1 MLKSVSRKP
10 LYVGLAASAGGL
22 EALTSLL
29 KNLPKHDSICIVIAQ
44 HLSPDHESLLANLL
58 SRESNLPVINAKH
71 GMPLMLG
78 TAIVIPPGYNGTV
91 SDDIIFLQS
100 NRKPGVPKPSANDLF
115 ISLAEAYQDRAV
127 GVVLSGTGSDGARG
141 CREIKARDGFV
152 FAQQPNEAKYEG
164 MPKTAIETGC
174 IDRVLNVAKIAEELI
189 RLANYEAISKLPKNT
204 DNQLDSFDTIL
215 QALAR
220 HTGVSFFNY
229 KDNTLRR
236 RIHRRLVAT
245 DTASWI
251 EYEQYV
257 QEYPQELD
265 YLYQDLLI
273 SVTAFFRDADA
284 FDELERLLRKIL
296 RGKSKGDEIRI
307 WVAGCATGEEAY
319 SIAILLCEILGNDLV
334 DYRAQIFATDIDT
347 KALTIARKG
356 KYELAAMKGLS
367 QQRLDRH
374 FSHMNDGYEVN
385 KSIRDMVLFA
395 KHNLVEDPAFLRLD
409 LVTCR
414 NVLIYMKAQLQ
425 KQIQATFHY
434 ALNQDGFLF
443 LGQSESLTNNELFDI
458 DSNAGRTFSRR
469 NVNSLEFYRR
479 NKVKKQSLSKSSGP
493 VKPPVIKDVE
503 TMDERVFKAV
513 TQHIIS
519 NAFVVDNS
527 MEIRFIYGDISPIT
541 QIGRGRASLNIQS
554 MIRSEFQLEIK
565 GLVYKA
571 RNEKQAYRSHNIR
584 LGDIAYMFE
593 VIPLQIK
600 DINDALYLVRFEQTT
615 LDDDFE
621 EETDSANYERIVQ
634 LQQELS
640 STKEH
645 LQTVIEELETS
656 NEELQSVNEEMQ
668 SVNEELQSTN
678 EELETAN
685 EELQSTNE
693 ELTTV
698 NEELQVKS
706 NEIITLNA
714 DLQNM
719 QNSLSHPLIVIDDNL
734 LLTHFNPAAEQL
746 FNLNTDNVGLRITQL
761 RSDHNLPDL
770 VKLIEKARETGE
782 TVNFQISGER
792 QYLLSV
798 NSYMDNQ
805 GNINGA
811 VLLFWDNT
819 ELIHTYDRLKQSLI
833 DNNLQARAMEAAQQ
847 SIVIVDALAENMP
860 ILYTNRAFTEMTG
873 YESEEV
879 IGQSCLILQGEA
891 TPEIAVQS
899 IKKAIKEGRH
909 YETTILNYR
918 KDGTTFWNQLNIAPV
933 YHNNKVTHFI
943 GLQSDI
949 TQTIKNNRQM
959 SLAQSVF
966 DNTQDNILVINDRQ
980 NILYANQAMLT
991 TLNIE
996 NDEILATNVNDF
1008 LRCDEESELSLK
1020 QLWKTLA
1027 EQGSWRGELSFYIHD
1042 KLKPQMVSISRVED
1056 QHDGDACY
1064 VLLASDIAEL
1074 KRREQQLHQL
1084 ALFDE
1089 LTGLPNRMHLNQI
1102 LKDTVARSHR
1112 KESKFAVLFL
1122 DLDNFKRIN
1131 DSLGHAVG
1139 DDVLQYFTH
1148 IVSRLVRESD
1158 TFARISGDEFV
1169 ILLEDI
1175 ESEVDAQLFAQRII
1189 ESMKQPFH
1197 THNQNLFIS
1206 SSIGIAIYPE
1216 DGDLPDI
1223 LLRNADIA
1231 MYRAKEN
1238 GKGYFGFVDP
1248 DRSDELRKQLQIEAE
1263 LQRGLVEGEDIGLH
1277 LVYQPIFHCSEP
1289 DVNASLEA
1297 LIRWH
1302 HPELGHIMPH
1312 ELIPIVQMSKL
1323 TTELD
1328 EWVIEQVVQQRKKW
1342 LKEHPE
1348 KAEKLSISINMHPTH
1363 LNRLH
1368 DPDKSEL
1375 LQKLLTLSPLDW
1387 LTIEVTE
1394 VALLSHFEN
1403 AKLALKNLTDLGVS
1417 IAIDDFGSGYSN
1429 FGYITE
1435 LSEVK
1440 VVKLDRS
1447 VIYQFEKDPQKRRKV
1462 KALLTMLHEMGYE
1475 TVIEGIENQHAM
1487 QTVSD
1492 IGCQGVQGFYLS
1504 KPLSVSQLADKAM
1517 DIQKN

>member
-1 MLKSVSRKP
+1 
-10 LYVGLAASAGGL
+10 
-22 EALTSLL
+22 
-29 KNLPKHDSICIVIAQ
+29 
-44 HLSPDHESLLANLL
+44 
-58 SRESNLPVINAKH
+58 
-71 GMPLMLG
+71 
-78 TAIVIPPGYNGTV
+78 
-91 SDDIIFLQS
+91 
-100 NRKPGVPKPSANDLF
+100 
-115 ISLAEAYQDRAV
+115 
-127 GVVLSGTGSDGARG
+127 
-141 CREIKARDGFV
+141 
-152 FAQQPNEAKYEG
+152 
-164 MPKTAIETGC
+164 
-174 IDRVLNVAKIAEELI
+174 
-189 RLANYEAISKLPKNT
+189 
-204 DNQLDSFDTIL
+204 
-215 QALAR
+215 
-220 HTGVSFFNY
+220 
-229 KDNTLRR
+229 
-236 RIHRRLVAT
+236 
-245 DTASWI
+245 
-251 EYEQYV
+251 
-257 QEYPQELD
+257 
-265 YLYQDLLI
+265 
-273 SVTAFFRDADA
+273 
-284 FDELERLLRKIL
+284 
-296 RGKSKGDEIRI
+296 
-307 WVAGCATGEEAY
+307 
-319 SIAILLCEILGNDLV
+319 
-334 DYRAQIFATDIDT
+334 
-347 KALTIARKG
+347 
-356 KYELAAMKGLS
+356 
-367 QQRLDRH
+367 
-374 FSHMNDGYEVN
+374 
-385 KSIRDMVLFA
+385 
-395 KHNLVEDPAFLRLD
+395 
-409 LVTCR
+409 
-414 NVLIYMKAQLQ
+414 
-425 KQIQATFHY
+425 
-434 ALNQDGFLF
+434 
-443 LGQSESLTNNELFDI
+443 
-458 DSNAGRTFSRR
+458 
-469 NVNSLEFYRR
+469 
-479 NKVKKQSLSKSSGP
+479 
-493 VKPPVIKDVE
+493 
-503 TMDERVFKAV
+503 
-513 TQHIIS
+513 
-519 NAFVVDNS
+519 
-527 MEIRFIYGDISPIT
+527 
-541 QIGRGRASLNIQS
+541 
-554 MIRSEFQLEIK
+554 
-565 GLVYKA
+565 
-571 RNEKQAYRSHNIR
+571 
-584 LGDIAYMFE
+584 
-593 VIPLQIK
+593 
-600 DINDALYLVRFEQTT
+600 
-615 LDDDFE
+615 
-621 EETDSANYERIVQ
+621 
-634 LQQELS
+634 
-640 STKEH
+640 
-645 LQTVIEELETS
+645 
-656 NEELQSVNEEMQ
+656 
-668 SVNEELQSTN
+668 
-678 EELETAN
+678 
-685 EELQSTNE
+685 
-693 ELTTV
+693 
-698 NEELQVKS
+698 
-706 NEIITLNA
+706 
-714 DLQNM
+714 
-719 QNSLSHPLIVIDDNL
+719 
-734 LLTHFNPAAEQL
+734 
-746 FNLNTDNVGLRITQL
+746 
-761 RSDHNLPDL
+761 
-770 VKLIEKARETGE
+770 
-782 TVNFQISGER
+782 
-792 QYLLSV
+792 
-798 NSYMDNQ
+798 
-805 GNINGA
+805 
-811 VLLFWDNT
+811 
-819 ELIHTYDRLKQSLI
+819 
-833 DNNLQARAMEAAQQ
+833 
-847 SIVIVDALAENMP
+847 P

-873 YESEEV
+873 YQSEEV

-891 TPEIAVQS
+891 TPKVAIQS
-899 IKKAIKEGRH
+899 IKKALKEGRP
-909 YETTILNYR
+909 YETTMLNYR

-933 YHNNKVTHFI
+933 YDNNTVTHFI

-1027 EQGSWRGELSFYIHD
+1027 DQGSWRGELSFYIHD
-1042 KLKPQMVSISRVED
+1042 KLKPQIVSISRVED

-1169 ILLEDI
+1169 ILLEEI

-1189 ESMKQPFH
+1189 ESLKQPFH

-1289 DVNASLEA
+1289 DINASLEA

-1312 ELIPIVQMSKL
+1312 ELIPIVQISQL
-1323 TTELD
+1323 TAELD

-1342 LKEHPE
+1342 LQEHPE

-1368 DPDKSEL
+1368 DAEKSEL
-1375 LQKLLTLSPLDW
+1375 LQKLQTLSPLDW

-1447 VIYQFEKDPQKRRKV
+1447 VIYQFENDPQKRRKV